1 MTDPLQALLAPRS
14 IAVVGATNTPGR
26 VGRIIFQQLRKS
38 GLPLYPVTNREPDV
52 LGIVACPDVG
62 CLSPEVDLAVI
73 AVNARQSVEAA
84 EACAKAGV
92 PAVVVVAGGFGE
104 TGEEGRALEDRLAAL
119 PEKYGTRVL
128 GPNTLGLF
136 IPHIGIDTLFVEHGD
151 RALAGGGGVA
161 FISQSGSVGVEAL
174 GLASNTGFG
183 MRAFV
188 GLGNKCDLDEV
199 DFLSAFADDPG
210 ALCLALYVESFA
222 DGRAFLEAAR
232 AASEKKPVVVLK
244 AGRSAAGAEAVGS
257 HTGRLAG
264 SDRVVAGVFRQ
275 FGVQRVYDDEALCDA
290 AKALSG
296 LPIPAGDRVAILTPA
311 GGYGVM
317 GADHV
322 ELSPGP
328 ARLRMARLSPET
340 EERIRAVTPA
350 FASPHNPVDL
360 TASANDRMV
369 GAALDALL
377 ADPGVDIVICTA
389 FFAPP
394 AITDHMIDEIADRV
408 AGSSKPVIVF
418 TQYGPYTDD
427 HLGRFH
433 EKGVVGFPSIA
444 RAIRAARFLAE
455 RAEIL
460 RKRKTE
466 KPSGA
471 ECPESIPSE
480 SPQMDRRS
488 AEKNRCVSPDIAGWL
503 ETLTIPGRPDEFE
516 AKALLAEFGIP
527 IPQGRRFQSG
537 EEPGTGDLRPPLVAK
552 VCDPAVIHKSE
563 GGGVILGLGGEGL
576 PEAVHKIRARF
587 PGSAVLVEEMADF
600 DGPEFIIGTLQDP
613 AFGPAVMVGAGG
625 VLTELYEDVAFRL
638 APLRKAEALR
648 MLGELRTAPLFS
660 GYRGATLDADG
671 LADLLVRVSQLAL
684 ALGDRL
690 GQLDLNPVVFSDG
703 KWMALDA
710 ALVPAGAT
718 R

>member
-38 GLPLYPVTNREPDV
+38 GLPLYPVTSREPDV

-199 DFLSAFADDPG
+199 DFLKAFAGDPG
-210 ALCLALYVESFA
+210 ARCLALYVESFA
-222 DGRAFLEAAR
+222 DGRAFLGASR

-264 SDRVVAGVFRQ
+264 SDRVVAGAFRQ

-340 EERIRAVTPA
+340 EDRIRAVTPA

-377 ADPGVDIVICTA
+377 ADSGVDIVICTA

-444 RAIRAARFLAE
+444 RAGREARFLAE

-460 RKRKTE
+460 RNRV
-466 KPSGA
+466 A
-471 ECPESIPSE
+471 EAATGDERPESPDAL
-480 SPQMDRRS
+480 DRAPTEASRS
-488 AEKNRCVSPDIAGWL
+488 ASSDVARWLDSLKN
-503 ETLTIPGRPDEFE
+503 PGHPDEFE
-516 AKALLAEFGIP
+516 AKALLAEFDIP
-527 IPQGRRFQSG
+527 IPRGRRFPSG
-537 EEPGTGDLRPPLVAK
+537 EEPNLRDLHPPLAAK
-552 VCDPAVIHKSE
+552 VCHPAVIHKSD
-563 GGGVILGLGGEGL
+563 GGGVILGLDEDSL
-576 PEAVHKIRARF
+576 PEAVHTIRERF

-600 DGPEFIIGTLQDP
+600 DGPEFIIGALHDP
-613 AFGPAVMVGAGG
+613 TFGPAVMVGAGG

-648 MLGELRTAPLFS
+648 MLGELRAAPLFS

-671 LADLLVRVSQLAL
+671 LADLLVLVSELAL
-684 ALGDRL
+684 ALGNHL
-690 GQLDLNPVVFSDG
+690 GQLDLNPVVFSNG

-710 ALVPAGAT
+710 VLVPAEGKK
-718 R
+718 

>member
-1 MTDPLQALLAPRS
+1 MPIHPLQALLAPRS

-38 GLPLYPVTNREPDV
+38 GLPLYPVTDREPDV
-52 LGIVACPDVG
+52 LGIAACPDVS
-62 CLSPEVDLAVI
+62 CLAPDVDLAVV
-73 AVNARQSVEAA
+73 AVSARRAVDAA
-84 EACAKAGV
+84 EECARAGV
-92 PAVVVVAGGFGE
+92 PAVIVVAGGFGE
-104 TGEEGRALEDRLAAL
+104 TGEEGRALEARLAAL
-119 PEKYGTRVL
+119 PERYGTRVL
-128 GPNTLGLF
+128 GPNTLGVFL
-136 IPHIGIDTLFVEHGD
+136 PHTDIDTLFVEHGD

-161 FISQSGSVGVEAL
+161 FVSQSGSVGVEAL

-199 DFLSAFADDPG
+199 DFLNWFADDPG
-210 ALCLALYVESFA
+210 ARCVALYVESFA

-232 AASEKKPVVVLK
+232 AASGKKPVVVLK

-264 SDRVVAGVFRQ
+264 SDRVVAGAFRQ
-275 FGVQRVYDDEALCDA
+275 FGVQRAYDDEALCDA

-296 LPIPAGDRVAILTPA
+296 LPVPAGDRVAILTPA

-328 ARLRMARLSPET
+328 ARLRMARLTPET
-340 EERIRAVTPA
+340 EDHIRAVTPA

-360 TASANDRMV
+360 TAGANDRMV

-377 ADPGVDIVICTA
+377 SDPGVDIVVCTA

-408 AGSSKPVIVF
+408 ARSSKPVIVF

-433 EKGVVGFPSIA
+433 ERGVAGFPSIA
-444 RAIRAARFLAE
+444 RAVRAARFLAE
-455 RAEIL
+455 RADIL
-460 RKRKTE
+460 RNRETE
-466 KPSGA
+466 KPSGD
-471 ECPESIPSE
+471 EVPESSAAL
-480 SPQMDRRS
+480 DRTAAKTSRS
-488 AEKNRCVSPDIAGWL
+488 ASPDIAAWL
-503 ETLTIPGRPDEFE
+503 ESFAIPGRPDEFE
-516 AKALLAEFGIP
+516 AKALLTEFGIP
-527 IPQGRRFQSG
+527 VPRGRRFPSK
-537 EEPGTGDLRPPLVAK
+537 EEPDFGDLRPPLVAK
-552 VCDPAVIHKSE
+552 VCDPAVIHKSD
-563 GGGVILGLGGEGL
+563 GGGVILGLDAGGL
-576 PEAVHKIRARF
+576 PEAVRTLRERF
-587 PGSAVLVEEMADF
+587 PGSAVLVEEMARF
-600 DGPEFIIGTLQDP
+600 SGPEFILGALNDP
-613 AFGPAVMVGAGG
+613 TFGPAVMVGAGG

-638 APLRKAEALR
+638 APLDRPEARR
-648 MLGELRTAPLFS
+648 MLGELRAAPLFS
-660 GYRGATLDADG
+660 GYRGSVLDADG
-671 LADLLVRVSQLAL
+671 LADLVVVVAKLAL

-690 GQLDLNPVVFSDG
+690 GQLDLNPVVFAEG
-703 KWMALDA
+703 KWTALDA
-710 ALVPAGAT
+710 ALVPVGGTA
-718 R
+718 

>member
-161 FISQSGSVGVEAL
+161 
-174 GLASNTGFG
+174 SNTGFG

-264 SDRVVAGVFRQ
+264 SDRVVAGAFRQ

-350 FASPHNPVDL
+350 FASPHN
-360 TASANDRMV
+360 
-369 GAALDALL
+369 
-377 ADPGVDIVICTA
+377 
-389 FFAPP
+389 
-394 AITDHMIDEIADRV
+394 
-408 AGSSKPVIVF
+408 
-418 TQYGPYTDD
+418 
-427 HLGRFH
+427 
-433 EKGVVGFPSIA
+433 
-444 RAIRAARFLAE
+444 
-455 RAEIL
+455 
-460 RKRKTE
+460 
-466 KPSGA
+466 
-471 ECPESIPSE
+471 
-480 SPQMDRRS
+480 
-488 AEKNRCVSPDIAGWL
+488 
-503 ETLTIPGRPDEFE
+503 
-516 AKALLAEFGIP
+516 
-527 IPQGRRFQSG
+527 
-537 EEPGTGDLRPPLVAK
+537 
-552 VCDPAVIHKSE
+552 
-563 GGGVILGLGGEGL
+563 
-576 PEAVHKIRARF
+576 
-587 PGSAVLVEEMADF
+587 
-600 DGPEFIIGTLQDP
+600 
-613 AFGPAVMVGAGG
+613 
-625 VLTELYEDVAFRL
+625 
-638 APLRKAEALR
+638 
-648 MLGELRTAPLFS
+648 
-660 GYRGATLDADG
+660 
-671 LADLLVRVSQLAL
+671 
-684 ALGDRL
+684 
-690 GQLDLNPVVFSDG
+690 
-703 KWMALDA
+703 
-710 ALVPAGAT
+710 
-718 R
+718 